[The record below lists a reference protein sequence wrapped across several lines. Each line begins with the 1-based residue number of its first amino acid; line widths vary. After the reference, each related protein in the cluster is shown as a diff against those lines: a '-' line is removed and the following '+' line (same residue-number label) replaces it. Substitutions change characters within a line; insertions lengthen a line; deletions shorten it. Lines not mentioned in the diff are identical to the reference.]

1 MKGKLCLVIMGCLVM
16 LATSSWAQ
24 SGRGP
29 GGRGG
34 GLHYGTMWDDSSVTT
49 VAGEVT
55 AVEKYTPGRG
65 GSSYGLRVT
74 IKTDKETLPIILGPA
89 WYVEQQH
96 FAIAA
101 KDKVEVTGAR
111 MAIQGQPAIIAA
123 EVKKGDQILKLRDD
137 KGIPLWAGPR

>member
-16 LATSSWAQ
+16 LAPNSWAQ

-29 GGRGG
+29 DGRGG
-34 GLHYGTMWDDSSVTT
+34 GIHYGTMWDASSVTT

-65 GSSYGLRVT
+65 GSSYGLRLT

-96 FAIAA
+96 FAVAP
-101 KDKVEVTGAR
+101 KEQVEIRGSR
-111 MAIQGQPAIIAA
+111 IPIQGQSTLIAA
-123 EVKKGDQILKLRDD
+123 EVKKGDQMLKLRDD
-137 KGIPLWAGPR
+137 KGLPLWAGPR